1 MKSANIVSNI
11 VIMIL
16 VLALLGGCNA
26 QGGANMAGPST
37 VTITPPPTASTA
49 TSQPVTT
56 GGSHTDIH
64 TDMNKN
70 QLSGLVAANMDEM
83 KISLSKLLDV
93 RMGSLVDSLVKA
105 NLDFQNKMEASVMLK
120 MDAKFNIKL
129 AGLDNSKNSFDKA
142 AADMVKDH
150 AAQAKGDNNRVFSF
164 DGSALP
170 LLVFMIV
177 VTLLVFVMV
186 VIWWFFHKTKRHA
199 ENLTYGL
206 TQLMQAT
213 EDENSDQVKA
223 NFARRIQHSS
233 VAPIVDHLLVNTIVR
248 KKD

>member
-1 MKSANIVSNI
+1 MKSTNIII
-11 VIMIL
+11 VIFA
-16 VLALLGGCNA
+16 LALLGGCNA
-26 QGGANMAGPST
+26 QGGANMAGPSS
-37 VTITPPPTASTA
+37 VTIA
-49 TSQPVTT
+49 TGAPAAGTHAAASQPATT
-56 GGSHTDIH
+56 GEIH

-83 KISLSKLLDV
+83 KVSLSKLLDV
-93 RMGSLVDSLVKA
+93 KMGSLVDSLVKA
-105 NLDFQNKMEASVMLK
+105 NLDFQNKMEANITSK
-120 MDAKFNIKL
+120 MDAKLSAKL
-129 AGLDNSKNSFDKA
+129 TGLDNSKSSFDKA

-150 AAQAKGDNNRVFSF
+150 AAQAKGNNNRVFSF
-164 DGSALP
+164 DGSAWP

-177 VTLLVFVMV
+177 VAVLMFVMV

-213 EDENSDQVKA
+213 EDENSDAVKA
-223 NFARRIQHSS
+223 NFSKRIQHSG
-233 VAPIVDHLLVNTIVR
+233 VAPIVDRLLTNTIIR